1 MSHCVEKLSHECG
14 TSDALQVFEEDGKYS
29 GYCFACDTYI
39 PHPYGNKIPIKERN
53 RLNAGERLAEKSS
66 VEYNNRQ
73 REELIE
79 IGNFRSIAIE
89 QRVLRQSTMEYFA
102 VKVATSERDGRTP
115 IVRYFPF
122 TRNGEIIAYKGK
134 LCPVKK
140 MWWVGEKKG
149 VDLFGWQQALATG
162 AKKLFI
168 TEGEDDALALYQALK
183 DKQIGTQYEHLH
195 PAVCSLTDGSSSVE
209 RNLTDNLSLI
219 RTNFKEVVFVF
230 DMDEAG
236 REALRK
242 ALHIY
247 PTAHSVTLP
256 EKDAND
262 CIIKGKALALA
273 NACLFKTAIP
283 KNTRVIVGSS
293 VYEAGRQQAAYGLS
307 YPWEGFT
314 KLTRGMRFGETYYL
328 GAGVKMGK
336 STIRSALASHLLTHH
351 GLKVF
356 MAAPE
361 ETNKKT
367 YQLICSQVVGKV
379 FHDPDVAFDFDAYDR
394 ASKIV
399 GDNLLLLNLYQHLGW
414 DSLRSDIM
422 VVAQQGCKAIFI
434 DPITNLTNG
443 IASGETNTVLQE
455 IAQELAAIA
464 LDLQLIIFI
473 FCHLKSPDSGD
484 SHERGGKVLSHQF
497 AGSRAMM
504 RSCHMMVGLEGNKD
518 PDLPIQIRNQRKLIV
533 LEDRE
538 FGASGIVRLY
548 YNSDTGLYTEMI
560 EE

>member
-1 MSHCVEKLSHECG
+1 MAHCIEKLPHDCG
-14 TSDALQVFEEDGKYS
+14 SSDALQVFQDNGKFSGYCFSCSTYVPDPYGGKIPVRKERVKKSDEDILAELSEIASLPTVGLPTRHLTEATLSYFGVKVALWEEDGK
-29 GYCFACDTYI
+29 
-39 PHPYGNKIPIKERN
+39 
-53 RLNAGERLAEKSS
+53 
-66 VEYNNRQ
+66 
-73 REELIE
+73 
-79 IGNFRSIAIE
+79 
-89 QRVLRQSTMEYFA
+89 
-102 VKVATSERDGRTP
+102 TP
-115 IVRYFPF
+115 TVRYFPYYDS
-122 TRNGEIIAYKGK
+122 GQVIAYKAK
-134 LCPVKK
+134 LVPEKK
-140 MWWVGEKKG
+140 MWAVGRMRDVKEF
-149 VDLFGWQQALATG
+149 FGWQQALSAGT
-162 AKKLFI
+162 KKLFI
-168 TEGEDDALALYQALK
+168 TEGEEDACALFQALK
-183 DKQIGTQYEHLH
+183 DKEASGKWAHIN
-195 PAVCSLTDGSSSVE
+195 PAVVSLTAGGSSVE
-209 RNLTDNLSLI
+209 KNLTDNLSLI
-219 RTNFKEVVFVF
+219 RANFKEVVFVF

-262 CIIKGKALALA
+262 CIIKGKSLALA
-273 NACLFKTAIP
+273 NACLFKSAVP

-314 KLTRGMRFGETYYL
+314 RLTRGMRFGETYYI

-336 STIRSALASHLLTHH
+336 STIRSALAAHLLTSH

-367 YQLICSQVVGKV
+367 YQLVCSQTVGKI
-379 FHDPDVAFDFDAYDR
+379 FHDPDVPFDFDAYDR
-394 ASKIV
+394 ASKII

-422 VVAQQGCKAIFI
+422 VAAQQGCKAIFI

-504 RSCHMMVGLEGNKD
+504 RSCHMMVGLEGSKD

-538 FGASGIVRLY
+538 FGASGIVRMY
-548 YNSDTGLYTEMI
+548 YNPETGMYSEMQN
-560 EE
+560 ED